1 MEIIYPR
8 IRYEIGEVGDY
19 TYNAPQSYLFNFI
32 LGLLDFKS
40 EYECGDLPE
49 CESLIE
55 EEYGYLDMDEE
66 VRELVSFSTIESEY
80 PWVRDLPEVEGT
92 RYKFNI
98 ADIQESGSE
107 YLELIE
113 MLNDDGFVLKCQYT
127 AAREYLERAKKK
139 QTNDDE
145 FILDLL

>member
-1 MEIIYPR
+1 
-8 IRYEIGEVGDY
+8 
-19 TYNAPQSYLFNFI
+19 
-32 LGLLDFKS
+32 
-40 EYECGDLPE
+40 
-49 CESLIE
+49 
-55 EEYGYLDMDEE
+55 MDEE